1 MKKHKIFPKTMRTI
15 DAAIKAIKAREKQ
28 EKQWKIRRDEV
39 LAEEANEPLHW
50 WYCSFADEVFHGA
63 CIIEARG
70 VVGCAIRAHEL
81 AISPGGQLVA
91 IPIHREDLPPDQWRN
106 RLLTAEQV
114 KALWPDAKSL
124 GELEKD
130 EA

>member
-1 MKKHKIFPKTMRTI
+1 MKKRNKIFPKTMRTI
-15 DAAIKAIKAREKQ
+15 DAAIKAE

-39 LAEEANEPLHW
+39 LAEEAKEPLLW
-50 WYCSFADEVFHGA
+50 WYCSFADETFRGV

-81 AISPGGQLVA
+81 AISPGGQMVA
-91 IPIHREDLPPDQWRN
+91 IPIDREDLPPDQWRN

-114 KALWPDAKSL
+114 KALWPDSKSL
-124 GELEKD
+124 GEWEKD